1 MRAGWAKKGDMG
13 YKGARL
19 GCQVRRSPRIEA
31 RRRRRWVAIDVMLLR
46 RVLGSL
52 LTSRFSPR
60 RSSLRAPV
68 GRPEA
73 PARRLHTLRSLAGD
87 GGGARGAVAVAASAG
102 LIGTLYLCTYTDD
115 PAGEVPGKG
124 PEQTAA
130 SAKKPNSD
138 DADEATGGG
147 ESMEARF
154 ERWMTKVGRTYDDE
168 EEKAR
173 RFEAFKATVESI
185 ESHPRNRRSG
195 RRVCPNGYADWTRD
209 EARALLR
216 YGNGIMS
223 EEECFER
230 MKSVP
235 GFKKQRMTEAAAIRA
250 QMESHMKEVNSKACS
265 GD

>member
-19 GCQVRRSPRIEA
+19 GCQVRRSPRTEA
-31 RRRRRWVAIDVMLLR
+31 RRRRRQRGWVAIDVMLLR

-73 PARRLHTLRSLAGD
+73 PARRLHTLKSLAGD

-102 LIGTLYLCTYTDD
+102 LIGTLYFCTGTND

-130 SAKKPNSD
+130 SAKKPLSE
-138 DADEATGGG
+138 EATGG

-154 ERWMTKVGRTYDDE
+154 ERWMK
-168 EEKAR
+168 
-173 RFEAFKATVESI
+173 
-185 ESHPRNRRSG
+185 
-195 RRVCPNGYADWTRD
+195 RRVCPNAYADWTRD
-209 EARALLR
+209 EARAMLR
-216 YGNGIMS
+216 CGNGSMS
-223 EEECFER
+223 EECFER

-235 GFKKQRMTEAAAIRA
+235 GFKKRMMEAAAIRA
-250 QMESHMKEVNSKACS
+250 QMESHRQEANSKACS
-265 GD
+265 GEGD